1 MGPAQRT
8 EYRPISESP
17 LTLAIMSNVLTMFY
31 GALHRSGSGTAK
43 ETAAAVIDRGWGPS
57 PDPDV
62 RESMSVALSRFLTF
76 AGAAIGTAVGLPC
89 LALAAAVNHALGVH
103 LLAVAL
109 SASALPLLGLSL
121 VWALRA
127 VRGTR
132 SIRAWRRAQA
142 GPFVPDAASQPRDID
157 LALAA
162 IPWAAL
168 SALIWAIV
176 L

>member
-1 MGPAQRT
+1 M
-8 EYRPISESP
+8 
-17 LTLAIMSNVLTMFY
+17 TLAIMSALLTTFY
-31 GALHRSGSGTAK
+31 RAFHRSEGGSAK
-43 ETAAAVIDRGWGPS
+43 QTAAAVIDRGWGPS

-62 RESMSVALSRFLTF
+62 RESMAVALCQFLTF
-76 AGAAIGTAVGLPC
+76 AGAALGTAIGLPC
-89 LALAAAVNHALGVH
+89 IALAASVDHTLGLR
-103 LLAVAL
+103 LLATAL
-109 SASALPLLGLSL
+109 SVSALPLLGLSL

-127 VRGTR
+127 VRGTQ
-132 SIRAWRRAQA
+132 SIRAWRQAQT

-157 LALAA
+157 LALTT

>member
-1 MGPAQRT
+1 MALPPRT
-8 EYRPISESP
+8 EYRPVHDSP
-17 LTLAIMSNVLTMFY
+17 LTLAIMSTVLTTFY
-31 GALHRSGSGTAK
+31 RALHRSDGSSAK
-43 ETAAAVIDRGWGPS
+43 ETATAVIDRGWGAS

-62 RESMSVALSRFLTF
+62 RESMAVALSQFLTF
-76 AGAAIGTAVGLPC
+76 ASALIGTVVGLPC
-89 LALAAAVNHALGVH
+89 IALAAAVDHTLGVR

-109 SASALPLLGLSL
+109 SVTALPLLGLSF

-127 VRGTR
+127 VRGIR
-132 SIRAWRRAQA
+132 SIRSWRRANT
-142 GPFVPDAASQPRDID
+142 GPFVPNPASQPRDAD
-157 LALAA
+157 LAIAV